1 MNSFSIADEPKRAK
15 HGKWG
20 LEFIGFWLLGL
31 CNNFGYVVMLSAA
44 HDILKQEK
52 NDNSTQPVSHNTTN
66 QFDCNPISTGA
77 ILLADVL
84 PELIIKLIAPF
95 FMHKISYNIRFVFIV
110 LFAASA
116 LIIVG
121 TSKVIALSLF
131 GVVCAS
137 ISAGVGEV
145 TMLQLTSFYAKH
157 TVSAWSS
164 GTGAAGLFGALSYTG
179 LTSLLKLSPRTAI
192 LILLFIPVLLVVSYI
207 MVGASQAV
215 ARHRQY
221 QQMSEQTTTDVDTDS
236 NADEKIIHVNA
247 TLQDFRSRRKLV
259 KPLLKYMIP
268 LTIVYFTEY
277 LINQGLLTNMGIF
290 FACVYRTAY
299 IPSIWLVFGLVIFE
313 GLIGGGAYVNTFYKI
328 SIEIPKPDREFSMG
342 VASIGDSFGITFAG
356 LSAIPLHN
364 AICR

>member
-1 MNSFSIADEPKRAK
+1 MMNPFSIADDRNRAN

-52 NDNSTQPVSHNTTN
+52 NDNLTQPVSHNATN

-95 FMHKISYNIRFVFIV
+95 FMHKISYNIRFVFVV
-110 LFAASA
+110 LFAVSA

-137 ISAGVGEV
+137 ISAGIGEI

-192 LILLFIPVLLVVSYI
+192 LILLFIPVLLVISYI

-221 QQMSEQTTTDVDTDS
+221 QLISEQTTTDVDTGRE
-236 NADEKIIHVNA
+236 NNRFI
-247 TLQDFRSRRKLV
+247 RKC
-259 KPLLKYMIP
+259 
-268 LTIVYFTEY
+268 
-277 LINQGLLTNMGIF
+277 LTNMGIF
-290 FACVYRTAY
+290 FACIYRTAY
-299 IPSIWLVFGLVIFE
+299 IPSIWLVFGLVVFE

>member
-1 MNSFSIADEPKRAK
+1 MLPWKDHVQQKGEGIRDEKVKVLRSVVPIKTEDVIIGQYFGVPKDSTTPIYAQVILSIHNERWAGIP
-15 HGKWG
+15 
-20 LEFIGFWLLGL
+20 FILG
-31 CNNFGYVVMLSAA
+31 A
-44 HDILKQEK
+44 
-52 NDNSTQPVSHNTTN
+52 
-66 QFDCNPISTGA
+66 
-77 ILLADVL
+77 ADVL

-247 TLQDFRSRRKLV
+247 TLKDFRSRIKLV

-268 LTIVYFTEY
+268 LTIVYFAEY